1 MNPVLLD
8 LGIIKIY
15 WYSLFIFMA
24 LLVGGILVLIESKRF
39 NIPENFMINLFF
51 WLVPV
56 SLIGA
61 RLYYV
66 AFNWNLYSSNLV
78 DIIKIWEGGL
88 AIHGALL
95 FGLIFIILYTRK
107 YKVHTFFILD
117 FMVVGLL
124 IGQAI
129 GRWGN
134 FFNGEAHGGIVA
146 LETLKK
152 FFIPEFIIEGMN
164 IGGNYYHP
172 TFLYESLWCLLGFIL
187 ILIIRRLKYVKI
199 GQITSFYLI
208 WYGIGRFFIES
219 LRTDSL
225 MLMNFKMAQIVS
237 IIMILSG
244 IVMLFIFGRGSK
256 FNNQYNDVSTIDDV
270 KF

>member
-95 FGLIFIILYTRK
+95 FGLIFIILYTA
-107 YKVHTFFILD
+107 YTAV
-117 FMVVGLL
+117 LL
-124 IGQAI
+124 
-129 GRWGN
+129 
-134 FFNGEAHGGIVA
+134 F
-146 LETLKK
+146 
-152 FFIPEFIIEGMN
+152 
-164 IGGNYYHP
+164 
-172 TFLYESLWCLLGFIL
+172 
-187 ILIIRRLKYVKI
+187 
-199 GQITSFYLI
+199 
-208 WYGIGRFFIES
+208 
-219 LRTDSL
+219 
-225 MLMNFKMAQIVS
+225 
-237 IIMILSG
+237 
-244 IVMLFIFGRGSK
+244 
-256 FNNQYNDVSTIDDV
+256 
-270 KF
+270 